1 MKSPTIQRRILRHP
15 SQDIAGASSLPSGTR
30 ATDDGSFAASVHYSV
45 SKGDEVLD
53 ILAPDLRDDGNVSGQ
68 GQEPERSMASAELAS
83 AGSVENLEGQPVPT
97 VADQSLNPVESTAPG
112 EKLAVQ
118 RNRRQSC
125 REPLRGFQRVTV
137 ACHKRRA
144 VPEHAP
150 AVELFRKQP
159 PGRIGTLP
167 VFEKREHA
175 RTIPGIG
182 RTSTKK

>member
-1 MKSPTIQRRILRHP
+1 MRSPTIQRRVLRHP
-15 SQDIAGASSLPSGTR
+15 PEDIAGASSLPSGTW
-30 ATDDGSFAASVHYSV
+30 ATDHGSFAASVHHGV

-53 ILAPDLRDDGNVSGQ
+53 ILAPDLRDDDSVSGQ
-68 GQEPERSMASAELAS
+68 GLGPERSMASAELTS
-83 AGSVENLEGQPVPT
+83 ARSVENLEGQPVPT
-97 VADQSLNPVESTAPG
+97 SGDHALDPVKSATPS

-118 RNRRQSC
+118 CNRRKAR
-125 REPLRGFQRVTV
+125 REPLRSVQRVTL
-137 ACHKRRA
+137 AGDERRA
-144 VPEHAP
+144 VPQHPP
-150 AVELFRKQP
+150 AVQLFRHQP